1 MDAYDYIIVGA
12 GSAGCVLANRLS
24 ADPGTRV
31 LVLEAGPDDRSPLI
45 RLPKGIA
52 KLMTGPKHAWRFP
65 VQERRVPDVPSDEVW
80 SRGRVRGGSSAI
92 NGMIYSRGHR
102 LDYDD
107 WAALAGPGWGWD
119 DMRAAYRAIEHH
131 SLGPNDHR
139 GGDGPLHVS
148 AGTFRYPLAEA
159 MIRAGEQLGLPR
171 RDELN
176 HPDLEG
182 VGYYSHT
189 IHKGRRV
196 SAAHAFL
203 DPVEHRPNLEVRTGV
218 LVDRVVV
225 DGHRATGVAARAA
238 GEHVT
243 FRARREVILAGGAI
257 MSPKLLQLSGIG
269 PGELLQRFGI
279 PVVVDAPRVGT
290 GMREHLAFSMPHRL
304 LGDPGLNRRYRGI
317 GLVPGFV
324 QYGLFRTGPM
334 ATGPFE
340 VGAFARLSP
349 GADRPE
355 LQLYLSAYTRRTG
368 TYTTER
374 EPGLTI
380 YGQLLRQTSTGTV
393 RITSPDPDAPL
404 AIAPNWLGTP
414 DDQDRAVAMVRYMR
428 RYLRAEAIVRHVGA
442 ELVPGAAVDDDA
454 AILDEVRRRAT
465 SGLHAVATT
474 AMGTDESAVLDGRLR
489 VRGVEGLRVVDCGS
503 MPHLVSGNTNGPAM
517 AFGWRAADLIL
528 ADARG

>member
-1 MDAYDYIIVGA
+1 MEPYDYIIVGA

-24 ADPGTRV
+24 ADGRARV
-31 LVLEAGPDDRSPLI
+31 LVLEAGPMDRSPLI
-45 RLPKGIA
+45 KLPKGIA

-65 VQERRVPDVPSDEVW
+65 VREPRTGDVPSDEVW

-131 SLGPNDHR
+131 SLGATDYR

-148 AGTFRYPLAEA
+148 AGTFRYPLAEK
-159 MIRAGEQLGLPR
+159 MIAAGAELGLPR

-203 DPVEHRPNLEVRTGV
+203 DPVKGRTNLEVRTGV
-218 LVDRVVV
+218 TVDRVIL
-225 DGHRATGVAARAA
+225 DGRRATGVAGRVD
-238 GEHVT
+238 GRPVT
-243 FRARREVILAGGAI
+243 FSARREVILAGGAI
-257 MSPKLLQLSGIG
+257 MSPKILQLSGIG
-269 PGELLQRFGI
+269 PGELLRSFGI
-279 PVVVDAPRVGT
+279 PVVVDSPRVGT
-290 GMREHLAFSMPHRL
+290 GMREHLAFAMPHRL
-304 LGDPGLNRRYRGI
+304 VGAAGLNRSYRGI

-340 VGAFARLSP
+340 VGAFARTAP
-349 GADRPE
+349 GLDRPD
-355 LQLYLSAYTRRTG
+355 LQLYLSAYTRRAG
-368 TYTTER
+368 AYTTEH
-374 EPGLTI
+374 EPGFTI
-380 YGQLLRQTSTGTV
+380 YGQLLRQTARGSV

-404 AIAPNWLGTP
+404 DIRPNWLGTAH
-414 DDQDRAVAMVRYMR
+414 DQDSAVAMVRYMR
-428 RYLRAEAIVRHVGA
+428 RYVQQAAIAAHVGT
-442 ELVPGAAVDDDA
+442 ELVPGAAVQDDDA
-454 AILDEVRRRAT
+454 VLDVVRARLT

-474 AMGTDESAVLDGRLR
+474 AMGTDEGAVLDGRLR
-489 VRGVEGLRVVDCGS
+489 VRGIEGLRVVDCGS
-503 MPHLVSGNTNGPAM
+503 MPDLVSGNTNGPAM

-528 ADARG
+528 QG